1 MGMIITITI
10 IGFLA
15 GILGTGMG
23 GLSTYLFRNPSKRL
37 FSSIL
42 GLSGGLMISIVCFD
56 LLPEAFSMVG
66 LPIGISGIIF
76 GVLIISLVDEIII
89 RMERNRKKEKNGF
102 TRTGI
107 LIGIGILIHNFPEGL
122 AIGSGY
128 MATPHL
134 GLGLALIIGIHNIPE
149 GISMAAPLTIGG
161 MKKIRVLMYTILAG
175 VPMGIGAFIGVMLGG
190 ISPIFI
196 GWCLGFAG
204 GAMLFI
210 TCQEILPKSQE
221 MWKGRIS
228 GFGIVLGIIIGI
240 LLSSL
245 I

>member
-1 MGMIITITI
+1 MNSILIITI

-15 GILGTGMG
+15 GMIGTGIG
-23 GLSTYLFRNPSKRL
+23 GLSSYMFRSPSKRF
-37 FSSIL
+37 FSIIL
-42 GLSGGLMISIVCFD
+42 GISGGLMISIVCFD
-56 LLPEAFSMVG
+56 LLPQAFIMVG
-66 LPIGISGIIF
+66 LPLGIFGIIL
-76 GVLIISLVDEIII
+76 GVLLISLIDEIII
-89 RMERNRKKEKNGF
+89 KLDKNKKNRDSFVK
-102 TRTGI
+102 TGI

-128 MATPHL
+128 MATTNL
-134 GLGLALIIGIHNIPE
+134 GIGLAIIIAIHNIPE
-149 GISMAAPLTIGG
+149 GIAMATPLTIGG
-161 MKKIRVLMYTILAG
+161 VKKGRVLLYTIIAG
-175 VPMGIGAFIGVMLGG
+175 IPMGIGAFLGAVLG
-190 ISPIFI
+190 EISQSFI

-210 TCQEILPKSQE
+210 TCQEIIPKSRD

-228 GFGIVLGIIIGI
+228 GFGIILGIIFGI